1 MEVPP
6 PWATLPPRQDSSQ
19 WRAKEGKDPVRKELL
34 YGLSATLLLISL
46 TACGSSQAGQ
56 PNAPDPT
63 PSSTQTTVPSME
75 PSASVPVQDTVAPIE
90 TVIPAPSPV
99 MEDSTESSTAVP
111 VTEPPTPATAAPVS
125 TAPAA
130 TEPITPAAPSGTTAA
145 STSEG
150 SDTPKYNFETY
161 PADPNISIP
170 PDILYWES
178 EYVGEIEGYYYSYLG
193 GGGYFPKGGNVTID
207 LTPWQGPN
215 FYDVVD
221 P

>member
-1 MEVPP
+1 M
-6 PWATLPPRQDSSQ
+6 
-19 WRAKEGKDPVRKELL
+19 KKELL
-34 YGLSATLLLISL
+34 CGLSAALLLVSL
-46 TACGSSQAGQ
+46 SACSPQADR
-56 PNAPDPT
+56 PNEPDHT
-63 PSSTQTTVPSME
+63 PSATQTLAPSME
-75 PSASVPVQDTVAPIE
+75 PSTEVPVQNTEAPIE

-99 MEDSTESSTAVP
+99 IEDSTESSTAVP

-150 SDTPKYNFETY
+150 SDAPKYNFETY
-161 PADPNISIP
+161 PADPSISIP